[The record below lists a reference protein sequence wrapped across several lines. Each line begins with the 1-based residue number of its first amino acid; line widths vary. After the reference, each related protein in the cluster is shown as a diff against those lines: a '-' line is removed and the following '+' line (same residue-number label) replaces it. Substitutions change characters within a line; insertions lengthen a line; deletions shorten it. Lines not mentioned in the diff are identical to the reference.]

1 MLGKTYE
8 DMTLIQLREIAKEI
22 GIKNIT
28 KKKKSELIEDIK
40 LNSPK
45 AIEKDGVILKEKIAP
60 KVLEHDIVDNNNEN
74 DVFCV
79 IVFLSF
85 RAFAADIA
93 GTNAVAKATFIANG
107 NVVNVSTFPPNIP
120 YSAVA
125 WSSGINFFKFLTT
138 VNESTFLFIDDIIA
152 VNVIGIDTNKIFFI
166 IFDTLSYL

>member
-74 DVFCV
+74 D
-79 IVFLSF
+79 SEKTS
-85 RAFAADIA
+85 DE
-93 GTNAVAKATFIANG
+93 
-107 NVVNVSTFPPNIP
+107 
-120 YSAVA
+120 
-125 WSSGINFFKFLTT
+125 
-138 VNESTFLFIDDIIA
+138 VNEEKKK
-152 VNVIGIDTNKIFFI
+152 N
-166 IFDTLSYL
+166 LSKC